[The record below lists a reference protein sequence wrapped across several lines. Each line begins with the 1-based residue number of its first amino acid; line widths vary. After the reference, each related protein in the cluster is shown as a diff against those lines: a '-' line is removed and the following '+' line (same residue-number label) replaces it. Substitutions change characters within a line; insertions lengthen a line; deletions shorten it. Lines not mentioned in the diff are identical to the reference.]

1 MYVYIYD
8 DYLNKSRYTKAINR
22 MEIRLTDLNLNGKI
36 LRLSGIKNIKKAIEN
51 EIKIG
56 AKTIVAVGN
65 NQTVNKI
72 IGAIISATAY
82 DDFQKQTMLGIIPI
96 GDDNSIANS
105 FGIKNE
111 ENACNIILARR
122 IEKIDLGIVNNYYF
136 LNHLLIQSSGSLI
149 KINNYKLQ
157 PQKKGEIKIINL
169 LSNKEEKRD
178 TLKSSPHDGLLD
190 VVIKSGKKDITF
202 LNTKKLILENTKHKL
217 LIDNVLEIETPV
229 EISVIKNAINVI
241 VGKERIFL

>member
-8 DYLNKSRYTKAINR
+8 DYLNKSRYNKAINR

-51 EIKIG
+51 EIKLG

-72 IGAIISATAY
+72 IGAILSADLYA
-82 DDFQKQTMLGIIPI
+82 DFQKQTLLGIIPI

-111 ENACNIILARR
+111 ETACNIILARR
-122 IEKIDLGIVNNYYF
+122 IEKIDLGIANNHYF
-136 LNHLLIQSSGSLI
+136 LNNAKIPSQETVLKISNYEIQT
-149 KINNYKLQ
+149 
-157 PQKKGEIKIINL
+157 QKKGEIKIINL
-169 LSNKEEKRD
+169 LSDKDEKKD

-190 VVIKSGKKDITF
+190 IVIKNSKRDISF
-202 LNTKKLILENTKHKL
+202 INTKKLLIESKHKL
-217 LIDNVLEIETPV
+217 LIDSVVEIDTPV
-229 EISVIKNAINVI
+229 EIGVIKNAISVI
-241 VGKERIFL
+241 VGKERIFI

>member
-8 DYLNKSRYTKAINR
+8 DYLNKSRYNKAINR

-51 EIKIG
+51 EIKLG

-72 IGAIISATAY
+72 IGAILSADLYA
-82 DDFQKQTMLGIIPI
+82 DFQKQTLLGIIPI
-96 GDDNSIANS
+96 GEDNSIANC

-111 ENACNIILARR
+111 EMACNIILARR
-122 IEKIDLGIVNNYYF
+122 IEKIDLGIANNHYF
-136 LNHLLIQSSGSLI
+136 LNNARIPSQDSLLKISNYEIQT
-149 KINNYKLQ
+149 
-157 PQKKGEIKIINL
+157 QKKGEIKIINL
-169 LSNKEEKRD
+169 LSDKDEKKD

-190 VVIKSGKKDITF
+190 IVIKNGKRDISF
-202 LNTKKLILENTKHKL
+202 INTKKLLIESKHEL
-217 LIDNVLEIETPV
+217 LIDGVVKIDTPV
-229 EISVIKNAINVI
+229 EIGVIKNAINVI
-241 VGKERIFL
+241 VGKERIFI

>member
-8 DYLNKSRYTKAINR
+8 DYLTKSRYTKAINR

-51 EIKIG
+51 EIRLG

-72 IGAIISATAY
+72 IGAIISADVYAE
-82 DDFQKQTMLGIIPI
+82 FQKKTLLGIIPI
-96 GDDNSIANS
+96 GDDNSIATS

-111 ENACNIILARR
+111 EMACNIILARR

-136 LNHLLIQSSGSLI
+136 LNHAQIQSQNSIVKI
-149 KINNYKLQ
+149 KNYHLE
-157 PQKKGEIKIINL
+157 PQKKGEINIINL
-169 LSNKEEKRD
+169 LSDKEEKKD

-190 VVIKSGKKDITF
+190 VVIKGGRKDITF
-202 LNTKKLILENTKHKL
+202 INTKNLVIENSTHKL
-217 LIDNVLEIETPV
+217 LIDNVLEVETPV
-229 EISVIKNAINVI
+229 EIGVLKNAINVI
-241 VGKERIFL
+241 VGKDRIFI

>member
-8 DYLNKSRYTKAINR
+8 DYLNKSRYNKAINR

-51 EIKIG
+51 EIKLG

-72 IGAIISATAY
+72 IGAILSADLYA
-82 DDFQKQTMLGIIPI
+82 DFQKQTLLGIIPI
-96 GDDNSIANS
+96 GEDNSIANS

-111 ENACNIILARR
+111 EMACNIILARR
-122 IEKIDLGIVNNYYF
+122 IEKIDLGIANNNYF
-136 LNHLLIQSSGSLI
+136 LNNARIPSQDTLLKISNYEIQT
-149 KINNYKLQ
+149 
-157 PQKKGEIKIINL
+157 QKKGEIKIINL
-169 LSNKEEKRD
+169 LSDKDEKKD

-190 VVIKSGKKDITF
+190 IVIKNGKRDISF
-202 LNTKKLILENTKHKL
+202 INTKKLLIESKHEL
-217 LIDNVLEIETPV
+217 LIDSVVKIITPV
-229 EISVIKNAINVI
+229 EIGVIKNAINVI
-241 VGKERIFL
+241 VGKERIFI